1 MKHHK
6 PLIDNLF
13 LSVPVERETNTL
25 FEDDPLELPVTD
37 GRLPAS
43 HVPISPEDFDFSALR
58 RQTLTIAELVEFIE
72 ESLADGV
79 SGLLEPGPGEA
90 TPSPKLR
97 TQFSALGDI
106 GSLDLRHYQ
115 LAPGCELYLECA
127 EQCGFQ
133 SSVGTT
139 EADNESDRPSDEPP
153 GKHEPATVSIL
164 EMTRAIAA
172 GLESP
177 QHRARL
183 DAQRQSARRDQHAVR
198 RFARSLIKET
208 IRILTVRLTL
218 AFRPQA
224 LFSVTPEYVRSALRD
239 LLRTARLQRQFQPM
253 LGFVWVMQDHPVTG
267 PRVRLLA
274 LFNGDHVTKAQDL
287 AVSLGELWE
296 EAVTGGKGLSLSGLI
311 QDGKTTAPCGSMV
324 ETEGQRSEL
333 VELAA
338 SLRNQPLA
346 PLVVSGPT
354 FGFGR
359 IQGDPLG
366 TSTPKKGFLA
376 ELE

>member
-1 MKHHK
+1 M
-6 PLIDNLF
+6 
-13 LSVPVERETNTL
+13 
-25 FEDDPLELPVTD
+25 
-37 GRLPAS
+37 
-43 HVPISPEDFDFSALR
+43 
-58 RQTLTIAELVEFIE
+58 AELVEFID

-106 GSLDLRHYQ
+106 GSLDLRQYQ
-115 LAPGCELYLECA
+115 LVPSCKLYLECA

-133 SSVGTT
+133 LSPEINIVDG
-139 EADNESDRPSDEPP
+139 ESDRPSEESP
-153 GKHEPATVSIL
+153 GKNKPATVSII

-172 GLESP
+172 GLQSP

-183 DAQRQSARRDQHAVR
+183 ETQRQSARRDQHAVS

-208 IRILTVRLTL
+208 KRILTVRLTL

-311 QDGKTTAPCGSMV
+311 QDGKITAPCGSMV

-366 TSTPKKGFLA
+366 TFTPKKGFLA